1 MVTQS
6 EQRMAGMSRQYLLTT
21 QRSYIPPFIHHT
33 YSIQTPYKPH
43 TNPIITSPIYPPYP
57 GNEAFEG
64 FAIDLLK
71 AISDYLGFRFKLYTV
86 PDREGPSRKLLIF
99 GTFLELLI
107 FVN

>member
-1 MVTQS
+1 MIR
-6 EQRMAGMSRQYLLTT
+6 EGAE
-21 QRSYIPPFIHHT
+21 
-33 YSIQTPYKPH
+33 
-43 TNPIITSPIYPPYP
+43 